1 MMRRLTAVLL
11 VVVLVLIS
19 LAGCSQDSSVTG
31 PENTS
36 PPELPPASTMSMSLS
51 MFESA
56 EVNME
61 ALAANGYE
69 AMPLESGLETRLNFI
84 NAALRVGFLNLVVC
98 AVLVEP
104 VAAFGL
110 AVRSFPQ
117 PQSDGSWLW
126 TYIFVSDTAEYSI
139 FLNGKNMG
147 DYTAW
152 RMEVSSTDPSIPF
165 DHFIWF
171 EGEVEKAEDSGYWQF
186 YEPLDEP
193 VLMSAGEYDMLG
205 STPGIESIRIDW
217 ENTADDEHE
226 LVFLVNKPDVPEEG
240 SYLTY
245 REIPTV
251 SSVEFHD
258 SKLGNDGTIKWYP
271 DGSGSIQWPD
281 YRDGEQYCWD
291 TLQYNSVCP

>member
-1 MMRRLTAVLL
+1 MMRRLTAALL
-11 VVVLVLIS
+11 VIVLVLMS
-19 LAGCSQDSSVTG
+19 LGGCSQESSVLS

-36 PPELPPASTMSMSLS
+36 PPLLPPQSTMSMSLS
-51 MFESA
+51 MFDA
-56 EVNME
+56 AQVDPE

-69 AMPLESGLETRLNFI
+69 AQPLDAELESKLNFI

-98 AVLVEP
+98 AALVEP
-104 VAAFGL
+104 VAAFAL
-110 AVRSFPQ
+110 AGRSIPQ

-126 TYIFVSDTAEYSI
+126 TYIFVGESAEYSI

-147 DYTAW
+147 TYTAW
-152 RMEVSSTDPSIPF
+152 KMEVSSTDPAAPF
-165 DHFIWF
+165 EHFLWF
-171 EGEVEKAEDSGYWQF
+171 EGEVESGEDSGYWQF

-193 VLMSAGEYDMLG
+193 VVSSATGENAL
-205 STPGIESIRIDW
+205 STPGVESIRIDW

-240 SYLTY
+240 SFLTY
-245 REIPTV
+245 LETPSA

-258 SKLGNDGTIKWYP
+258 SKTADDGTITWYP

-281 YRDGEQYCWD
+281 YRDGERSCWD
-291 TLQYNSVCP
+291 TLQFNTVCP